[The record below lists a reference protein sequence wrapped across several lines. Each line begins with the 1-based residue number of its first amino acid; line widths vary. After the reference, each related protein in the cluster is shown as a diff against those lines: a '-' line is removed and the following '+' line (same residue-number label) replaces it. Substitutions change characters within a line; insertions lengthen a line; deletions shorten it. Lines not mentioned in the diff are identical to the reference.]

1 MSDLLDRLALP
12 EPVLARVGVTD
23 TDPVLR
29 GVTCLAE
36 HALPNERLT
45 LAEERTARAELRAAD
60 DGTFG
65 LHGYASVTDVW
76 YEVAGGAPYGW
87 NEMIARGAF
96 TKALTENDDVRLL
109 IEHEGLPLAR
119 TWSRTLTLEADERGL
134 LADAPSL
141 DLRNPR
147 AQELHSVIER
157 GDADQMSFAFKVVR
171 QEWNDDYTE
180 RRILEVR
187 LYDVSVVTYPA
198 NPATVVALRNAA
210 PAHVEERAA
219 MTLATAQA
227 FADAARLRARS

>member
-45 LAEERTARAELRAAD
+45 LAEERTARAELRSAD

-96 TKALTENDDVRLL
+96 TKALTERDDVRLL

-119 TWSRTLTLEADERGL
+119 TVSRTLTLEADDVGL

-147 AQELHSVIER
+147 AQELLSVIER

-198 NPATVVALRNAA
+198 NPATVVALRNAP